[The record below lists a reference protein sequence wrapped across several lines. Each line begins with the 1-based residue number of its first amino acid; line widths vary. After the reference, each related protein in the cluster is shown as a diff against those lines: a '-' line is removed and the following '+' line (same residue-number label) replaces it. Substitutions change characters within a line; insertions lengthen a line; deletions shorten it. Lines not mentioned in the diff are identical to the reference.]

1 MKYLRACRRTPSS
14 ISAVRRR
21 PTSSASISSN
31 KSPGAMRGVQRVLIW
46 AVLQSQRS
54 DCAEDRENEEII
66 IQAEVPFAHGPSRE
80 YCRQPLPNRVLYK
93 GMSRKR
99 ASPATGGSK

>member
-1 MKYLRACRRTPSS
+1 
-14 ISAVRRR
+14 
-21 PTSSASISSN
+21 
-31 KSPGAMRGVQRVLIW
+31 MRGVQRVLIW

-80 YCRQPLPNRVLYK
+80 YCRQSGSNC
-93 GMSRKR
+93 R
-99 ASPATGGSK
+99 AGRPKDMH

>member
-1 MKYLRACRRTPSS
+1 
-14 ISAVRRR
+14 
-21 PTSSASISSN
+21 
-31 KSPGAMRGVQRVLIW
+31 MRGVQRVLIW

-80 YCRQPLPNRVLYK
+80 YCRQPLPNRVN
-93 GMSRKR
+93 RKAR
-99 ASPATGGSK
+99 EIMPGSNVLSCTECTENRS